1 MNSVLD
7 YFSKLSTEELEKV
20 QDDVLDEMHD
30 DDLLLSDDVSDD
42 EPYSNGIT
50 LMELEKI
57 SSNIQIVN

>member
-7 YFSKLSTEELEKV
+7 YFSKLSTEELEKF

-57 SSNIQIVN
+57 SSNIPIVN

>member
-20 QDDVLDEMHD
+20 QDDVLDEMHN

-57 SSNIQIVN
+57 SSNIPIVN

>member
-30 DDLLLSDDVSDD
+30 DDLLLSDDVSDYA
-42 EPYSNGIT
+42 PYSNGIT

-57 SSNIQIVN
+57 SSNIPIVN

>member
-57 SSNIQIVN
+57 SSNIPIEN

>member
-57 SSNIQIVN
+57 SSNIPIVN